1 MGKNYNYDEDRVAL
15 QEDLEKDKWMGV
27 VIIVAIVLLFV
38 GIAYLW

>member
-27 VIIVAIVLLFV
+27 VIIVTIVLLFV
-38 GIAYLW
+38 GVVYLW

>member
-1 MGKNYNYDEDRVAL
+1 MGKNYNYDEDRVAK

-27 VIIVAIVLLFV
+27 VIIVTIILLFV